1 MTLNPLFASIGVVI
15 KGAGDL
21 AGGVAA
27 RLFRAG
33 FPVVMTEHPTPTMV
47 RRAVCFG
54 AAVYA
59 GRITIEGITAVKSS
73 PAELEAHLRQGV
85 IPVLVDPRA
94 DILRRRPPTVLV
106 DAIMAK
112 KNTGTRLVDAPLVI
126 ALGPGFTASVDC
138 HVVIE
143 TRRGHW
149 LGRAIV
155 AGSAQADTGS
165 PGSVRGMTTGR
176 VLRAPQAGKLAPLA
190 RIGDRVT
197 AGQTLALVGD
207 TPVPAPFD
215 GVLRGLIHPA
225 VPLTPGFKIGDVDPR
240 GNREHCFTISEKSLA
255 IGGGVLEAMLAADV
269 VRQKLTDEFV
279 NRAAT

>member
-1 MTLNPLFASIGVVI
+1 MTRNPLFASVRIVI

-54 AAVYA
+54 AAVTE
-59 GRITIEGITAVKSS
+59 GRITVEGITAVKSS
-73 PAELEAHLRQGV
+73 PADLEAHLRQGV

-94 DILRRRPPTVLV
+94 EILDHWSSLVLV

-112 KNTGTRLVDAPLVI
+112 KNTGTRIDDAPLVI
-126 ALGPGFTASVDC
+126 ALGPGFTAPVDC
-138 HVVIE
+138 HIVIE
-143 TRRGHW
+143 TNRGHR
-149 LGRAIV
+149 LGRAI
-155 AGSAQADTGS
+155 AEGSAQADTGS
-165 PGSVRGMTTGR
+165 PGPVRGMTTGR
-176 VLRAPQAGKLAPLA
+176 VLRAPQAGKLVPMA
-190 RIGDRVT
+190 RIGDPVR

-207 TPVPAPFD
+207 APVLAPFD

-240 GNREHCFTISEKSLA
+240 GIRDHCFTISDKSLA
-255 IGGGVLEAMLAADV
+255 VGGGVLEAVLAAGV
-269 VRQKLTDEFV
+269 VRQKLTDEFI
-279 NRAAT
+279 NRSAT